1 MELAEY
7 NGWENKFTWL
17 MHLHLSNEQSLM
29 NEMSALVAQTSDNRV
44 AGLRVKWWVEDLVK
58 GWVTGGTDCGTFY
71 DGQVRLLAWD
81 LVGSALAY
89 ADWDGL
95 VKLLMGQAT
104 TCDNVF
110 TVTLHESITMGS
122 YFHRPTQ
129 VLMQS
134 VSSPYAYADALH
146 EWFREQVDAWMDVPL
161 THRSLLPALV
171 RLVQTLIQDTYRL
184 VAWEHVARAFRPEY

>member
-29 NEMSALVAQTSDNRV
+29 NEMSALVAQTPDNRV
-44 AGLRVKWWVEDLVK
+44 AGLRVKWWVEDMVNA
-58 GWVTGGTDCGTFY
+58 WVTGGTDCGTFS

-104 TCDNVF
+104 RCDNVF
-110 TVTLHESITMGS
+110 TATLHESISMGS

-134 VSSPYAYADALH
+134 VSSLYAYADALH

-171 RLVQTLIQDTYRL
+171 RLVQTLIQDTYR
-184 VAWEHVARAFRPEY
+184 VVVWEHVARAFRLE

>member
-17 MHLHLSNEQSLM
+17 MHLHLSNEQEVM
-29 NEMSALVAQTSDNRV
+29 QEIVHLVVPTPDDRF
-44 AGLRVKWWVEDLVK
+44 AGLQVKWWVEDMVN
-58 GWVTGGTDCGTFY
+58 GWVTGFAGRETFY
-71 DGQVRLLAWD
+71 DEQVRLLAWD

-95 VKLLMGQAT
+95 VKLLMRQT
-104 TCDNVF
+104 PTCDNLF
-110 TVTLHESITMGS
+110 TETLHKSITTMS
-122 YFHRPTQ
+122 FFHRPTQ

-146 EWFREQVDAWMDVPL
+146 EWFKEQVDAWVDVPS
-161 THRSLLPALV
+161 THRSLLPAVVMLV
-171 RLVQTLIQDTYRL
+171 HTLIQDTYAV
-184 VAWEHVARAFRPEY
+184 VAWEHVARAFRPE